1 MDQPNNELFGGV
13 FYINLEHRKDRR
25 EQIEGELNKLGLK
38 YERFPAIQLN
48 PGNVG
53 CGLSH
58 LAVMKIAKERNLKN
72 VFIIE
77 DDFQLIVEP
86 AVFWSEMN
94 NFFESKIDYDV
105 VFSSYNMY
113 KSAPYNNIVRK
124 VLDTQTASSYIVNA
138 HYYDTLINLWEYS
151 IPILA
156 DTHNSVEY
164 AIDMIWKRLQ
174 PHGNWYA
181 FNVRLG
187 KQRPSYSDNER
198 SFQDYGKYEL
208 QNRY

>member
-86 AVFWSEMN
+86 AAMVTFTGEK
-94 NFFESKIDYDV
+94 ESVKTL
-105 VFSSYNMY
+105 MY
-113 KSAPYNNIVRK
+113 CVGKSPPCA
-124 VLDTQTASSYIVNA
+124 T
-138 HYYDTLINLWEYS
+138 
-151 IPILA
+151 
-156 DTHNSVEY
+156 
-164 AIDMIWKRLQ
+164 
-174 PHGNWYA
+174 
-181 FNVRLG
+181 
-187 KQRPSYSDNER
+187 
-198 SFQDYGKYEL
+198 
-208 QNRY
+208 